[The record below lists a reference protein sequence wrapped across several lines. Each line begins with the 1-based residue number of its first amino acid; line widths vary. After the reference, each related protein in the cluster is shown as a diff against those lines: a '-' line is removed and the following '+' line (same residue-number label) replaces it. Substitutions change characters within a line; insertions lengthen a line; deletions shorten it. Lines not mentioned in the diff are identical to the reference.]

1 MKELYISQE
10 GLEKLKEDLN
20 YLKKVRRKEVSERIK
35 KALEEGDISES
46 GEYSE
51 AKEDQAFVEG
61 KIAEIE
67 EKIKNAVI
75 IKKKKSSQSV
85 DIGCTV
91 TLKSDENVIKYSI
104 VGSSEVDPA
113 QGRISNESPLGKAF
127 IGKKVGEVVEVA
139 TPAGTVKYEVLGIK

>member
-1 MKELYISQE
+1 MKEHYISKE
-10 GLEKLKEDLN
+10 GLDKLKEELVYLN
-20 YLKKVRRKEVSERIK
+20 KIKRKEVSARIK

-61 KIAEIE
+61 KIAEIK

-85 DIGCTV
+85 EIGSTV
-91 TLKSDENVIKYSI
+91 ILKCDKNTIKY
-104 VGSSEVDPA
+104 
-113 QGRISNESPLGKAF
+113 
-127 IGKKVGEVVEVA
+127 
-139 TPAGTVKYEVLGIK
+139 YVLL

>member
-91 TLKSDENVIKYSI
+91 TLKSDKNVIKYSI

-139 TPAGTVKYEVLGIK
+139 TPAGTVKYKVLEIE

>member
-1 MKELYISQE
+1 MKEHYISKE
-10 GLEKLKEDLN
+10 GLDKLEEELVYLN
-20 YLKKVRRKEVSERIK
+20 KVKRKEVSARIK

-61 KIAEIE
+61 KIAEIK

-85 DIGCTV
+85 DIGSTV
-91 TLKSDENVIKYSI
+91 TLECNKETIKYSI
-104 VGSSEVDPA
+104 VGSAEVDPMK
-113 QGRISNESPLGKAF
+113 GKISNESPLGKAF
-127 IGKKVGEVVEVA
+127 IGKQVGEEVEVN
-139 TPAGTVKYEVLGIK
+139 TPGGSIKCKVLSIE